1 MQERGGKIRVGA
13 GCRLFSVNLALMGHM
28 QSQGFDYIVIGAG
41 SAGGLLTYRLPQ
53 IPDLRISLLEA
64 GSGVETIGTAMCPT

>member
-1 MQERGGKIRVGA
+1 
-13 GCRLFSVNLALMGHM
+13 M